1 MIMALS
7 ARNQLKG
14 TVVSIKEGAVTAY
27 VVVDIGGGKLITSSV
42 SIDAVN
48 DLGLKVGSDVTS
60 VIKASSVLLM
70 TE

>member
-1 MIMALS
+1 MALS

-14 TVVSIKEGAVTAY
+14 KVVSINEGAVTAY
-27 VVVDIGGGKLITSSV
+27 VGVDIGEGKIVTSSV
-42 SIDAVN
+42 SIAAVH

-60 VIKASSVLLM
+60 VIKATSVLLM

>member
-1 MIMALS
+1 MALS

-14 TVVSIKEGAVTAY
+14 KVVSINEGAVTAY
-27 VVVDIGGGKLITSSV
+27 VVVDIGSGKHITSSV
-42 SIDAVN
+42 SIDAVK
-48 DLGLKVGSDVTS
+48 DLGLVVGSEVTS

>member
-1 MIMALS
+1 MALS

-14 TVVSIKEGAVTAY
+14 KVVSINEGAVTAY
-27 VVVDIGGGKLITSSV
+27 VVVDIGAGKHITSSV
-42 SIDAVN
+42 SMDAVK
-48 DLGLKVGSDVTS
+48 DLDLKVGSEVTS

>member
-1 MIMALS
+1 MKLS

-14 TVVSIKEGAVTAY
+14 KIVSISEGAVTAY
-27 VVVDIGGGKLITSSV
+27 VVVEVAGGSLITSSI
-42 SIDAVN
+42 SISAVKEL
-48 DLGLKVGSDVTS
+48 DLKVGSEVTT